1 MPANTDN
8 YGEKTMRIAAFL
20 LGLIVFSVHAETKE
34 VRIVQQFGLSY
45 LPLHV
50 AVEQKLIEKHARAA
64 GLGDIKVTLSRLG
77 SGAAVNDALLSG
89 SVDIALGGTTVLMT
103 VWDKTKGGRGD
114 VKGVMAFCDTPMV
127 ITTIDPRIKS
137 IRDYREGD
145 RIAMTAARGTHHSIS
160 LQMAAAKEFGME
172 NRTKLDNLTV
182 GMSHPDA
189 MIAMLSGNHEVKSH
203 SATVPFL
210 QQELANPHVH
220 TVLNSYDVAG
230 GRHTL
235 IVAYAASKWKN
246 ENPKTYAVVAAGLE
260 EAMTFINANKRAA
273 ADIFLKA
280 EKSKLTADEIFKMLQ
295 DEKTIYFSPAP
306 SRVMVWADYMNKVGL
321 LQNKA
326 TSWKDFFFE
335 NVHDKAGS

>member
-1 MPANTDN
+1 M
-8 YGEKTMRIAAFL
+8 MRGASL
-20 LGLIVFSVHAETKE
+20 VLMVLGTVLNLVALPSMAQEAKE
-34 VRIVQQFGLSY
+34 VRIVRQFGLSY

-50 AVEQKLIEKHARAA
+50 AVDQKLIEKHTRAA
-64 GLGDIKVTLSRLG
+64 GLGDVKVTLSKLG

-103 VWDKTKGGRGD
+103 IWDKTKGRGD
-114 VKGVMAFCDTPMV
+114 IKGMMAFCDTPMV

-160 LQMAAAKEFGME
+160 LQMAAAKAFGHE

-189 MIAMLSGNHEVKSH
+189 MIALLSGNHEVKSH

-210 QQELANPHVH
+210 QQELADPRVRP
-220 TVLNSYDVAG
+220 VLNSYDVAG

-235 IVAYAASKWKN
+235 IVAYSASKWKN
-246 ENPKTYAVVAAGLE
+246 ENPRTYAAVAAALE
-260 EAMTFINANKRAA
+260 EAMAYINANKRAA
-273 ADIFLKA
+273 ADIYLKV
-280 EKSKLTADEIFKMLQ
+280 EKSKLSADEIHKLLQ
-295 DEKTIYFSPAP
+295 NENTIYFSPAP
-306 SRVMVWADYMNKVGL
+306 SKVMVWADYMGKVGL
-321 LQNKA
+321 LSNKPA
-326 TSWKDFFFE
+326 SWKDFFFE
-335 NVHDKAGS
+335 NVHGKPGS

>member
-1 MPANTDN
+1 M
-8 YGEKTMRIAAFL
+8 KSIVAAL
-20 LGLIVFSVHAETKE
+20 ALMLGGIFASTAVAQETKE

-45 LPLHV
+45 LPLHL
-50 AVEQKLIEKHARAA
+50 AVEQKLIEKQARAA
-64 GLGDIKVTLSRLG
+64 GLGDITVTLSKLG

-103 VWDKTKGGRGD
+103 IWDKSKGGRGD
-114 VKGVMAFCDTPMV
+114 IKGMMAFCDTPMV

-189 MIAMLSGNHEVKSH
+189 MIALLSGSHEVKSH

-210 QQELANPHVH
+210 QQELADPRVR
-220 TVLNSYDVAG
+220 VALNSYDVAG

-235 IVAYAASKWKN
+235 IVAYNTTKWKT
-246 ENPKTYAVVAAGLE
+246 ENPKTYLAVAAAFE
-260 EAMTFINANKRAA
+260 EAMKIINADKRAA
-273 ADIFLKA
+273 AEVYLRA
-280 EKSKLTADEIFKMLQ
+280 EKSRFTADEVHKMLL
-295 DEKTIYFSPAP
+295 DENAIYFSPAP
-306 SRVMVWADYMNKVGL
+306 SKVMVWSDYMSKVGL
-321 LQNKA
+321 LTNKA
-326 TSWKDFFFE
+326 ASWRDYFFE
-335 NVHDKAGS
+335 NVHTKPGS

>member
-1 MPANTDN
+1 M
-8 YGEKTMRIAAFL
+8 KRISIALIGAFL
-20 LGLIVFSVHAETKE
+20 AFAAAAVTAAETKE

-50 AVEQKLIEKHARAA
+50 AVDQKLVEKHARNA
-64 GLGDIKVTLSRLG
+64 GLGDIKVTLSKLG
-77 SGAAVNDALLSG
+77 SGAAVNDALISG

-103 VWDKTKGGRGD
+103 LWDKTRGRAD
-114 VKGVMAFCDTPMV
+114 IRGVMAFCDTPMV
-127 ITTIDPRIKS
+127 ITTIDPRVKS

-210 QQELANPHVH
+210 QQELADKRVRR
-220 TVLNSYDVAG
+220 VLSSYDVAG

-235 IVAYAASKWKN
+235 IVAYAANKWKTD
-246 ENPKTYAVVAAGLE
+246 NPRTYAATVAALE
-260 EAMTFINANKRAA
+260 EAMTFINGNKRAA
-273 ADIFLKA
+273 ADIYLKM
-280 EKSKLTADEIFKMLQ
+280 EKSKMTAEEIFSILQ
-295 DEKTIYFSPAP
+295 DENAIYFSPAP
-306 SRVMVWADYMNKVGL
+306 SRVMVWAEYMNKVGL
-321 LQNKA
+321 LSNKPA
-326 TSWKDFFFE
+326 SWKDFFFE
-335 NVHDKAGS
+335 NVHAKPGS

>member
-1 MPANTDN
+1 MKYVLALLAAFFAIGNVAAAETR
-8 YGEKTMRIAAFL
+8 EIRIA
-20 LGLIVFSVHAETKE
+20 
-34 VRIVQQFGLSY
+34 QQFGLSY

-50 AVEQKLIEKHARAA
+50 AVDQKLIEKHTRAA
-64 GLGDIKVTLSRLG
+64 GLGDVKLTLSRLG
-77 SGAAVNDALLSG
+77 SGAAVNDAIISG

-103 VWDKTKGGRGD
+103 IWDKTRGRAD
-114 VKGVMAFCDTPMV
+114 IRGVMAFCDTPMV

-182 GMSHPDA
+182 GMAHPDA
-189 MIAMLSGNHEVKSH
+189 MIAMLSANHEVKSH

-210 QQELANPHVH
+210 QQELADPRVRA
-220 TVLNSYDVAG
+220 VLNSYDVAG

-246 ENPKTYAVVAAGLE
+246 ENPKTYAAVAAALE
-260 EAMTFINANKRAA
+260 EAHAFINANKRAA
-273 ADIFLKA
+273 ADIYIKS
-280 EKSKLTADEIFKMLQ
+280 EKTKLTPDDVFKMLQ
-295 DEKTIYFSPAP
+295 DEKAIYFSPTP
-306 SRVMVWADYMNKVGL
+306 SKVMVWADYMNKVGL
-321 LQNKA
+321 LQNKPS
-326 TSWKDFFFE
+326 SWKDFFFE
-335 NVHDKAGS
+335 NVHNKPGS

>member
-1 MPANTDN
+1 M
-8 YGEKTMRIAAFL
+8 KRISIALIGACFAFAAAA
-20 LGLIVFSVHAETKE
+20 VTAAESNE

-50 AVEQKLIEKHARAA
+50 AVDQKLIEKHARNA
-64 GLGDIKVTLSRLG
+64 GLGDMKVTLSKLG
-77 SGAAVNDALLSG
+77 SGAAVNDALISG

-103 VWDKTKGGRGD
+103 IWDKTKGRAD
-114 VKGVMAFCDTPMV
+114 IKGVMAFCDTPMV
-127 ITTIDPRIKS
+127 ITTIDPRVKS

-210 QQELANPHVH
+210 QQELADKRVRR
-220 TVLNSYDVAG
+220 VLSSYDVAG

-235 IVAYAASKWKN
+235 IVAYAASKWKAD
-246 ENPKTYAVVAAGLE
+246 NPRTYAATVAALE
-260 EAMTFINANKRAA
+260 EAMTFINGNKRAA
-273 ADIFLKA
+273 ADIYLKM
-280 EKSKLTADEIFKMLQ
+280 EKSKMTAEEIFSILQ
-295 DEKTIYFSPAP
+295 DENAIYFSPAP
-306 SRVMVWADYMNKVGL
+306 SRVMVWAEYMNKVGL
-321 LQNKA
+321 LSNKPA
-326 TSWKDFFFE
+326 SWKDFFFE
-335 NVHDKAGS
+335 NVHNKPGS

>member
-1 MPANTDN
+1 
-8 YGEKTMRIAAFL
+8 MRISAILLSLIALTLSANASAAA
-20 LGLIVFSVHAETKE
+20 AEAKE

-64 GLGDIKVTLSRLG
+64 GLGDVKVTLSKLG

-103 VWDKTKGGRGD
+103 IWDKTKGRGD
-114 VKGVMAFCDTPMV
+114 IKGMMAFCDTPMV
-127 ITTIDPRIKS
+127 ITSIDPRIKS

-189 MIAMLSGNHEVKSH
+189 MIAMLSGKHEVKSH

-210 QQELANPHVH
+210 QQELADPRVH

-235 IVAYAASKWKN
+235 IVAYAASKWRN
-246 ENPKTYAVVAAGLE
+246 ENPRTYAAVAAALE
-260 EAMTFINANKRAA
+260 EAMTYINANKRAA
-273 ADIFLKA
+273 AEIYVKV
-280 EKSKLTADEIFKMLQ
+280 EKGKLSADEIYKLLQ
-295 DEKTIYFSPAP
+295 NENTIYFSPAP
-306 SRVMVWADYMNKVGL
+306 AKVMVWADYMSKVGL
-321 LQNKA
+321 LSNKPA
-326 TSWKDFFFE
+326 SWKDFFFD
-335 NVHDKAGS
+335 NVHDKPGS

>member
-1 MPANTDN
+1 MTRVATLLLLLVGAMLNLVLPAV
-8 YGEKTMRIAAFL
+8 AQ
-20 LGLIVFSVHAETKE
+20 ETKE

-50 AVEQKLIEKHARAA
+50 AVEQKLIEKHTRAA
-64 GLGDIKVTLSRLG
+64 GLGDVKVALSKLG
-77 SGAAVNDALLSG
+77 SGAAVNDALISS

-103 VWDKTKGGRGD
+103 IWDKSKGRGD
-114 VKGVMAFCDTPMV
+114 VKGMMAFCDTPMV

-160 LQMAAAKEFGME
+160 LQMAAAKEFGHE
-172 NRTKLDNLTV
+172 NRTKLDNLMV

-189 MIAMLSGNHEVKSH
+189 MIALLSANHEVKSH

-210 QQELANPHVH
+210 QQELADPRVR

-246 ENPKTYAVVAAGLE
+246 DNPRTYAAVAAAFE
-260 EAMTFINANKRAA
+260 EAMAYINANKRAA
-273 ADIFLKA
+273 ADIYLKA
-280 EKSKLTADEIFKMLQ
+280 EKSKLTAEEIYKMLQ
-295 DEKTIYFSPAP
+295 NENTIYFSPTP
-306 SRVMVWADYMNKVGL
+306 SRVTVWADYMSKVGL
-321 LQNKA
+321 LSNKPA
-326 TSWKDFFFE
+326 SWKDFFFE
-335 NVHDKAGS
+335 NVHGKPGS

>member
-1 MPANTDN
+1 MKLLMA
-8 YGEKTMRIAAFL
+8 I
-20 LGLIVFSVHAETKE
+20 LGLVALALGTNAHAAAAERGE

-50 AVEQKLIEKHARAA
+50 AVDQKLIEKHAKAA
-64 GLGDIKVTLSRLG
+64 GLGDLKITLSKLG
-77 SGAAVNDALLSG
+77 SGAAVNDALISG
-89 SVDIALGGTTVLMT
+89 SVDVALGGTTVLMNL
-103 VWDKTKGGRGD
+103 WDKTKGRGD
-114 VKGVMAFCDTPMV
+114 IKGIMAFCDTPMV
-127 ITTIDPRIKS
+127 IVTIDPRVKS

-210 QQELANPHVH
+210 QQELADPRVH
-220 TVLNSYDVAG
+220 PVLNSYDVAG

-235 IVAYAASKWKN
+235 IVAYGANKWKT
-246 ENPKTYAVVAAGLE
+246 ENPRTYAAVVAGLE
-260 EAMTFINANKRAA
+260 EAMAFINANKRAA
-273 ADIFLKA
+273 AEIYLKA
-280 EKSKLTADEIFKMLQ
+280 EKTKLSADEIHKMLL
-295 DEKTIYFSPAP
+295 DEKTIYFSPTP
-306 SRVMVWADYMNKVGL
+306 SRVMVWADYMVKVGL
-321 LQNKA
+321 LQNKPA
-326 TSWKDFFFE
+326 SWKDFFFE
-335 NVHDKAGS
+335 NVHNKPGS

>member
-1 MPANTDN
+1 MKRFALLL
-8 YGEKTMRIAAFL
+8 AA
-20 LGLIVFSVHAETKE
+20 LIVTNVGAAETKE

-50 AVEQKLIEKHARAA
+50 AVDQKLIEKHTRNA
-64 GLGDIKVTLSRLG
+64 GLGEAKVTLSRLG
-77 SGAAVNDALLSG
+77 SGAAVNDALISG

-103 VWDKTKGGRGD
+103 IWDKSKGRGD
-114 VKGVMAFCDTPMV
+114 IKGVMAFCDTPMV
-127 ITTIDPRIKS
+127 IATIDPRIKS
-137 IRDYREGD
+137 IRDFREGD

-172 NRTKLDNLTV
+172 SRTKLDNLTV

-210 QQELANPHVH
+210 QQELADPRVR
-220 TVLNSYDVAG
+220 TVLSSYDVAG

-235 IVAYAASKWKN
+235 IVAYAASKWRT
-246 ENPKTYAVVAAGLE
+246 ENPRTYAAVAAALE
-260 EAMTFINANKRAA
+260 EAHAFINANKRAA
-273 ADIFLKA
+273 ADIYLRA
-280 EKSKLTADEIFKMLQ
+280 EKTKLTADDVFKMLQ
-295 DEKTIYFSPAP
+295 DENAIYFSPTP

-321 LQNKA
+321 LQNKPA
-326 TSWKDFFFE
+326 SWKDFFFE
-335 NVHDKAGS
+335 NVHGKPGS